1 MLRALGE
8 ADAAFREDE
17 VPIGAVIVI
26 DTENGLVAI
35 ASNHNRCEQ
44 RLDPTAHAEILAI
57 QDACKAAGAG
67 RLDRATLYST
77 IEPCAMCAGAILHSR
92 IERVVFG
99 AFDTKFGAAGSQ
111 TDLLTQSAPNS
122 PKFNHKTAVTPG
134 VLIDACKERMQR
146 FFQQKRR
153 AANAAKSESNESTI
167 ERRDAGAADRARLE
181 SG

>member
-1 MLRALGE
+1 MDATIPGDEFWMRIALSE
-8 ADAAFREDE
+8 ADLAFAEDE

-26 DTENGLVAI
+26 ATENGPIAI
-35 ASNHNRCEQ
+35 AQNHNHCEQ

-57 QDACKAAGAG
+57 QDACKAAGSG

-111 TDLLTQSAPNS
+111 LDLLTQSAPNS
-122 PKFNHKTAVTPG
+122 PKFNHKTAVVSG
-134 VLIDACKERMQR
+134 VLIEACRERMQR
-146 FFQQKRR
+146 FFQQKRHAAN
-153 AANAAKSESNESTI
+153 AANAAKNVSNESII
-167 ERRDAGAADRARLE
+167 ER
-181 SG
+181 